1 MQRITRCLVRE
12 TAVSDRGRPLMIELH
27 PGYVVFRLKGT
38 RQRYSI
44 DWEALYRFA
53 QSREAG
59 RILAERYS
67 KRKMRRRF

>member
-1 MQRITRCLVRE
+1 MQKITRRLVRK
-12 TAVSDRGRPLMIELH
+12 TAVCDRELPLMIELH

-53 QSREAG
+53 QRREAE
-59 RILAERYS
+59 RVFAERYA
-67 KRKMRRRF
+67 KREARRR